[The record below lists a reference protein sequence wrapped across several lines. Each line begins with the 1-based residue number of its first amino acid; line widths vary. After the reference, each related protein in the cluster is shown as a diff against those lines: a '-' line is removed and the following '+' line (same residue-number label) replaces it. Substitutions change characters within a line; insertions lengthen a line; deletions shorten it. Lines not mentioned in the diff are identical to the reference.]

1 MPICVTSKDQIQ
13 RFSIKRYVRNGG
25 RVDIAPMVSKIEIK
39 PLKVD
44 NLKYVVRDTTSP
56 SVSNIRCVMHED
68 CQGHLLGNSRGT
80 IVLPS
85 MCVNED
91 LMTMDE
97 RGKLNHQMLS
107 DSISP
112 DDYSRGIR
120 NTLMGKRGMLRHACM
135 GIRPLT
141 TIRGVASCTWTED
154 PSTVY
159 IPYKW
164 TKDMRIPFRRGGNK
178 LQSPYWAFRS
188 VVDGDYAVLIR
199 CPSISDNSCMPVRVY
214 AWDRPSIGVHPAM
227 CEHLN
232 LDFDGDEVHIGVVSS
247 LTAVDEIKSL
257 MHKNPLFNK
266 FRSEVISDVTSRLSN
281 AIHEDFMLHS
291 TLSLSMIDMND
302 DEIFTPLHILSRCK
316 RGSWDLLRQRL
327 DMDKTISTYV
337 QRSVT
342 AINQFMESHLTVS
355 RGFTFG
361 RQLKILTMMIDDDT
375 KNLVPSWFE
384 PSTSLTLPTLE
395 HGDVRNSYG
404 YPGMRL
410 ASKISGKIMQGALD
424 TAKHGITTSGEDLIL
439 SLLSMSKQTY
449 EILSHGNRTKLVK
462 VTPKTVKVGKV
473 LATTSRFRMQMMGS
487 VLGLRS
493 CVSMVACACESMKIP
508 YTNSEL
514 AHFAALVYYTSMVD
528 PRSPVTDFKPTA
540 FLSKTS
546 TDYLSVGVAENLIMA
561 DIGLNTSLISGC
573 MSVESATNALIIG
586 NFKGVRSRSIRHKM

>member
-1 MPICVTSKDQIQ
+1 
-13 RFSIKRYVRNGG
+13 
-25 RVDIAPMVSKIEIK
+25 MVSKIEIK

-44 NLKYVVRDTTSP
+44 NLKYVMKDTTAP
-56 SVSNIRCVMHED
+56 SVTNIRCVMHED

-112 DDYSRGIR
+112 DDYSRGVR

-164 TKDMRIPFRRGGNK
+164 TKDMRIPFRRGGDR
-178 LQSPYWAFRS
+178 LQSPYWAFRG
-188 VVDGDYAVLIR
+188 VVDGDYAILIR

-214 AWDRPSIGVHPAM
+214 AWDKPSIGVHPAM

-247 LTAVDEIKSL
+247 LAAVDEIKSL

-266 FRSEVISDVTSRLSN
+266 FRPEVVSDITSRLSN
-281 AIHEDFMLHS
+281 NIHEDFMLHS

-302 DEIFTPLHILSRCK
+302 DEVFTPLHSLSRCK

-327 DMDKTISTYV
+327 DMDKTI
-337 QRSVT
+337 
-342 AINQFMESHLTVS
+342 N
-355 RGFTFG
+355 
-361 RQLKILTMMIDDDT
+361 DDT
-375 KNLVPSWFE
+375 KNLVPFWFE
-384 PSTSLTLPTLE
+384 PGTSLTLPTLE

-439 SLLSMSKQTY
+439 SLLSMSRQTY
-449 EILSHGNRTKLVK
+449 EILSHGNRTKLMK
-462 VTPKTVKVGKV
+462 ITPKTTKVGKV

-493 CVSMVACACESMKIP
+493 CVSMVACACESMKIS

-514 AHFAALVYYTSMVD
+514 AHFAALIYYTSMID
-528 PRSPVTDFKPTA
+528 PRSPVTDFKPTS

-573 MSVESATNALIIG
+573 MSVESAAIALIIG
-586 NFKGVRSRSIRHKM
+586 NFKGIRSRSIRHKM